1 MNDDIKAAFCYGI
14 LIGLAAIAVYAVVLS
29 NGGCQP

>member
-1 MNDDIKAAFCYGI
+1 MNDTYKAAFFYG
-14 LIGLAAIAVYAVVLS
+14 LVIGLAAIAVYAVVLS